1 MVEARAVLFDLDDTL
16 YDQAIPFAR
25 AVHAVVGPI
34 EGATDAALYAASR
47 AHSGE
52 IFAAYGE
59 GRDPTQAMYARR
71 MIATLADFDCPV
83 TEDVALQIQRRY
95 MARTGNPI
103 ELSAPMRGLLDDLAA
118 RNVRLGVVTNG
129 NGERQRAK
137 ARQLGL
143 DRWMP
148 ARAIVVSEDVGLAK
162 PDPAI
167 FALGAQRL
175 DVPAEACVF
184 VGDSIDADVRGAQAA
199 GMAAVWIDRRDAPAP
214 AGARFPVVRTD
225 AELRALLG

>member
-16 YDQAIPFAR
+16 YDQAVPFAR
-25 AVHAVVGPI
+25 AVHAVVGPV

-52 IFAAYGE
+52 IFAAYSE

-71 MIATLADFDCPV
+71 MIATLADFGRPV

-95 MARTGNPI
+95 MARTCNPI
-103 ELSAPMRGLLDDLAA
+103 ELSAPMRGLLDDLAS
-118 RNVRLGVVTNG
+118 RKVRLGVVTNG

-184 VGDSIDADVRGAQAA
+184 VGDSIDVDVRGAQAA
-199 GMAAVWIDRRDAPAP
+199 GMGAVWIDRRDAPVP
-214 AGARFPVVRTD
+214 AGARFPVARTD